1 MLAHVMTLAPKSQ
14 HLRRLTGSLSLRGIL
29 LTTDEKDSS
38 EILDSVSQTKNVSPN
53 TLGHGVGKYDFV
65 SLMPP
70 AR

>member
-1 MLAHVMTLAPKSQ
+1 MLAHVMTLASKSQ
-14 HLRRLTGSLSLRGIL
+14 HLWRLASGLSLCWIL
-29 LTTDEKDSS
+29 LTADKKHSS
-38 EILDSVSQTKNVSPN
+38 EILDSISETENVPPN